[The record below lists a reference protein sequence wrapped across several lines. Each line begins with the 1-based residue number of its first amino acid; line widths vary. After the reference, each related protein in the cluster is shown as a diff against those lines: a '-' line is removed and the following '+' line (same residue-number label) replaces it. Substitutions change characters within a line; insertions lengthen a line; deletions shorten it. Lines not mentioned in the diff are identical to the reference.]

1 MRALT
6 GLDLKM
12 RSGMHLPILFT
23 ATVVLRK
30 IQVFK
35 WKKILEKYQKFFFFK
50 IPPWRVTHKSR
61 VAVSEKRKIKYS
73 NLCEIKKSSKKFLYA
88 YPIELDKA
96 LILYYNQVQKLLG
109 QPYK

>member
-6 GLDLKM
+6 GLGLKM

-35 WKKILEKYQKFFFFK
+35 WKKIWKNNKNFFFK
-50 IPPWRVTHKSR
+50 NTPHGV
-61 VAVSEKRKIKYS
+61 
-73 NLCEIKKSSKKFLYA
+73 
-88 YPIELDKA
+88 
-96 LILYYNQVQKLLG
+96 
-109 QPYK
+109 